1 MKPLIS
7 IIVPIYNVEAYLKRC
22 VVSIQ
27 NQTYPNI
34 EIILV
39 DDGSPDNSG
48 KLCDEL
54 AAKDERIKVIHKPNG
69 GLSDA
74 RNAGIDIAQGE
85 FLSFID
91 SDDYIHPQMM
101 ELLYQN
107 LVEAKADLSCCDIK
121 NAYSTEAEYFD
132 FDNTVKL
139 YTNIEALEMLFTYYC
154 QVFVMVCNKLY
165 RKEAF
170 TEFRFAKGKIHEDE
184 FLTYKILHHSPKIVF
199 SDARLYY
206 YYQSPNS
213 IMRSQFS
220 EKRLQYAEA
229 MEERL
234 AYFEAEKLSKFYNLT
249 LQKFGI
255 WSLFFYYLNRASMSK
270 EIRQKM
276 LEIIRKN
283 CDLILE
289 KRIANKVSRL
299 AFALAR
305 KYPYLM
311 GFFAHQ
317 SVFGLNIVS
326 RFSQFLFD
334 NKGK

>member
-39 DDGSPDNSG
+39 DDGSPDKSG

-74 RNAGIDIAQGE
+74 RNAGIDLAQGE

-121 NAYSTEAEYFD
+121 NAYTTEAEYFD
-132 FDNTVKL
+132 FDNKVKL

-170 TEFRFAKGKIHEDE
+170 AEFRFAKGKIHEDE

-229 MEERL
+229 MEE
-234 AYFEAEKLSKFYNLT
+234 
-249 LQKFGI
+249 QIG
-255 WSLFFYYLNRASMSK
+255 RAH
-270 EIRQKM
+270 
-276 LEIIRKN
+276 
-283 CDLILE
+283 
-289 KRIANKVSRL
+289 V
-299 AFALAR
+299 
-305 KYPYLM
+305 
-311 GFFAHQ
+311 
-317 SVFGLNIVS
+317 
-326 RFSQFLFD
+326 
-334 NKGK
+334 